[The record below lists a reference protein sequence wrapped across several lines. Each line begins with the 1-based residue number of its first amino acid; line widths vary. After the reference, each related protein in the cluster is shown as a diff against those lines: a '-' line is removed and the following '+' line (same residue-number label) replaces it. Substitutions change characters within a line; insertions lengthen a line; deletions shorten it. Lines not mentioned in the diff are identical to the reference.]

1 MSGGKPIPPPAKV
14 ALVAWSGDASQ
25 LACRLNMPEPLLTAH
40 LKRLAQ
46 GRNDS
51 RLVVEA
57 IPMNS
62 GPIIAALARLLGA
75 GGAP

>member
-1 MSGGKPIPPPAKV
+1 MSRKSSFVPPAKV

-25 LACRLNMPEPLLTAH
+25 LACRLNMPEATLTAH

-46 GRNDS
+46 GVNGS

>member
-1 MSGGKPIPPPAKV
+1 MSGQPSAPPVKV

-25 LACRLNMPEPLLTAH
+25 LAARLNMSELLLIAR

-46 GRNDS
+46 GVNGS

-57 IPMNS
+57 IPINS
-62 GPIIAALARLLGA
+62 GPIIAALVRLLNAGA
-75 GGAP
+75 TP

>member
-1 MSGGKPIPPPAKV
+1 MSGSKPIPPPVKV

-25 LACRLNMPEPLLTAH
+25 LACRLNMNEDTLTAR

-46 GRNDS
+46 GVNGS
-51 RLVVEA
+51 RLVVVEA
-57 IPMNS
+57 IPTNS
-62 GPIIAALARLLGA
+62 GPIIAALSRLLQ

>member
-1 MSGGKPIPPPAKV
+1 MSGKQIPPPSVKV
-14 ALVAWSGDASQ
+14 LLVAWSGDASQ

>member
-1 MSGGKPIPPPAKV
+1 MSGSKPIPPPVKV

-25 LACRLNMPEPLLTAH
+25 LACRLNMNEDTLTAR

-46 GRNDS
+46 GVNGS
-51 RLVVEA
+51 RLVIEA
-57 IPMNS
+57 IPTNS

>member
-1 MSGGKPIPPPAKV
+1 MSGKPTQSPVRV

-25 LACRLNMPEPLLTAH
+25 LACLLNMPEPLLTAR

-46 GRNDS
+46 GVNGS

-57 IPMNS
+57 IPINS
-62 GPIIAALARLLGA
+62 GPIIAALVRLLNEGA
-75 GGAP
+75 AP